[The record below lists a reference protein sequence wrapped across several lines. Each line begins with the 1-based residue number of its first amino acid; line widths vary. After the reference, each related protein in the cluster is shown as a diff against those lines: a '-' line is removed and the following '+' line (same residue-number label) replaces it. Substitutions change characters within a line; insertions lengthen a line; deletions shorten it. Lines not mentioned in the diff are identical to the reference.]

1 MVLLPLSTQE
11 YYKMFVNGL
20 ENLKNYLQ
28 WVIWDGLIFTYPS
41 MPSCNTSS
49 FCKLQTQGN
58 TLEVLW
64 VSQFYS
70 FYTFTLSFF
79 YSYSYQEY
87 LVDGENYM
95 RVKFYVSGPKR
106 KGTVHVDVKEVTWIS
121 SFEKQVAEC
130 WKQNCRTLASVRSY
144 SVIGQGVTVS
154 WQVLW
159 RTPYHRPGFKP

>member
-1 MVLLPLSTQE
+1 
-11 YYKMFVNGL
+11 MFVNGL

-28 WVIWDGLIFTYPS
+28 WVILRWTHIHLPIHAY
-41 MPSCNTSS
+41 CNTSS

-58 TLEVLW
+58 TLEVLR

-106 KGTVHVDVKEVTWIS
+106 KGTVHVDVKEVT
-121 SFEKQVAEC
+121 
-130 WKQNCRTLASVRSY
+130 
-144 SVIGQGVTVS
+144 
-154 WQVLW
+154 
-159 RTPYHRPGFKP
+159 